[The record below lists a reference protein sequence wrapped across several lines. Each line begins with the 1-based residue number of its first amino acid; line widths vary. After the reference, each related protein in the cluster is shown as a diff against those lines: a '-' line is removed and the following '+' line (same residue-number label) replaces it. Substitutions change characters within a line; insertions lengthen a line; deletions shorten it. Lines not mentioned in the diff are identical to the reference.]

1 MSVPWNCLLFSL
13 TNLVSV
19 SQTGKLCA
27 ARGRIKGDETTFARG
42 QPRAFSLL
50 GSDACEH
57 GARVFQRSKR
67 RQRETGKEL
76 SDTPNKGVS
85 TLFGGWFLAEK
96 TAEHGNCAS
105 SVSSLLYKRWDSTLY
120 SLALSRESLYKSSVR
135 DPWVTKE
142 CVAEKSN
149 AKAKNP

>member
-19 SQTGKLCA
+19 SQIGKLRA

-42 QPRAFSLL
+42 QPRAFSL
-50 GSDACEH
+50 S
-57 GARVFQRSKR
+57 RV
-67 RQRETGKEL
+67 G
-76 SDTPNKGVS
+76 
-85 TLFGGWFLAEK
+85 K

-105 SVSSLLYKRWDSTLY
+105 SVSSLLYKRWDPTLY

-135 DPWVTKE
+135 DP
-142 CVAEKSN
+142 
-149 AKAKNP
+149 